1 MPISIN
7 MNMNININIYILGL
21 NNGFTVIRL
30 YVFSGWWWWHGVVM
44 TW

>member
-7 MNMNININIYILGL
+7 INIKIYILGP
-21 NNGFTVIRL
+21 NNGFTVIRPL